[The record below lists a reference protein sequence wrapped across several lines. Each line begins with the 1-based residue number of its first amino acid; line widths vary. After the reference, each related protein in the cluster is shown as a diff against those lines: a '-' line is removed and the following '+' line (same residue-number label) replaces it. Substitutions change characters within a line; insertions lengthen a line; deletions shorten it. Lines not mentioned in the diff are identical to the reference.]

1 MVVFVLKQEV
11 DSDVSAAPTT
21 GSLQVY
27 VTGCLE
33 PQKENCVPPDA
44 CGPLLAGKRD
54 FFDIVVYFCF

>member
-27 VTGCLE
+27 VTRCLE
-33 PQKENCVPPDA
+33 PQKETCVPPDA
-44 CGPLLAGKRD
+44 CGPLLAGNRD
-54 FFDIVVYFCF
+54 FF